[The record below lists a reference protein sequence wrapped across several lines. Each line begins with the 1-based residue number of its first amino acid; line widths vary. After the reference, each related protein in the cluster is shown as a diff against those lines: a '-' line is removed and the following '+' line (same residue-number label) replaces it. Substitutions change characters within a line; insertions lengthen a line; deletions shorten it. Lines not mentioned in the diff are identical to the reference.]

1 MHWPGI
7 HIGLSV
13 LLCCSSLLHTSVLS
27 WQLAAL
33 LSRLSH
39 LECVCACVCVL
50 VCAQP
55 CSLQSKSQLLGIL
68 SACLRGSGVALA
80 ASQGS
85 VSFSKRCLYVH
96 PPYHSN
102 TPPPPAQLVEA
113 PLGMPSSLEAIRVR
127 SQRYTFKS
135 SVCASTVNF

>member
-1 MHWPGI
+1 MLVC
-7 HIGLSV
+7 IGQEFTYV
-13 LLCCSSLLHTSVLS
+13 LLCCSSLSHTSVLS
-27 WQLAAL
+27 LQLAAL

-102 TPPPPAQLVEA
+102 TPPPPGSACRGSPWYAQLA
-113 PLGMPSSLEAIRVR
+113 R
-127 SQRYTFKS
+127 SNTRALSKIHF
-135 SVCASTVNF
+135 